1 MALLVAVTSD
11 THYGDKTRNM
21 PSPLFESLKKE
32 EPDLILH
39 AGDVTSP
46 ELLEKLEEI
55 APTIAVRGNAD
66 HLNLPEEKIVE
77 AGDVLIGIIHGHQ
90 FFSLNAQF
98 LTLKAL
104 DMGVDLLVFGHTHRF
119 YHDSY
124 SIHGRRAVLL
134 NPGSPTFPRMDSA
147 GFAFV
152 EVSGEN
158 INVRRIKF
166 W

>member
-1 MALLVAVTSD
+1 MLIAVTSD
-11 THYGDKTRNM
+11 THYGDKTSNL
-21 PSPLFESLKKE
+21 PSLLLNELEKRG
-32 EPDLILH
+32 PDLILH

-46 ELLEKLEEI
+46 ELLEVLERI
-55 APTIAVRGNAD
+55 APTVAVRGNAD
-66 HLNLPEEKIVE
+66 YLNLPEEEVVE
-77 AGDVLIGIIHGHQ
+77 AGNFRIGLIHGHQ

-104 DMGVDLLVFGHTHRF
+104 DMNANVLIFGHTHRF

-124 SIHGRRAVLL
+124 SLHGRKVVLL

-147 GFAFV
+147 GFAFLEVGGESIRV
-152 EVSGEN
+152 E
-158 INVRRIKF
+158 RIKF

>member
-1 MALLVAVTSD
+1 MALLIAVTSD
-11 THYGDKTRNM
+11 THYGDKTHNM
-21 PSPLFESLKKE
+21 PSLLFEGLKKE

-66 HLNLPEEKIVE
+66 HLHLPEEKTVE
-77 AGDVLIGIIHGHQ
+77 AEDVLIGMIHGHQ

-104 DMGVDLLVFGHTHRF
+104 DMGVDMLIFGHTHRF

-124 SIHGRRAVLL
+124 SIHGQRAVLL

-147 GFAFV
+147 GFALV
-152 EVSGEN
+152 RIRGER
-158 INVRRIKF
+158 IQVRRITF